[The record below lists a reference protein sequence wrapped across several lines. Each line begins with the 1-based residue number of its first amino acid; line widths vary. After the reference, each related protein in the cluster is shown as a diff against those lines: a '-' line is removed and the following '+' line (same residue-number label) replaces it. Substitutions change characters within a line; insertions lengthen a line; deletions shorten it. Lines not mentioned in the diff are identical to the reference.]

1 VLGLDAH
8 DGNGDGNGNGD
19 GDDDDDGDQF
29 IAANSRAVGRDG
41 RWAAMAL
48 SAAARRRGLQGC
60 PRKEIVDAVHRSDVQ

>member
-8 DGNGDGNGNGD
+8 YGNGD
-19 GDDDDDGDQF
+19 GDGDDDGDDDDGHF
-29 IAANSRAVGRDG
+29 ISANSRAVGRDG